1 MFHTFDV
8 RAEDRSNLSKAVQ
21 VMKALEILV
30 IADNPSII
38 LRKLAVTESR
48 NKFAIAFNALCVSFS
63 PSASLEEIDRRR
75 YGDAHYTTFYDLI
88 VKKKKRTLSQLQDS
102 MQVI

>member
-8 RAEDRSNLSKAVQ
+8 RAVDRSNLSKAVQ
-21 VMKALEILV
+21 VMKALETLV
-30 IADNPSII
+30 VAENPSII
-38 LRKLAVTESR
+38 LRKLNVTESR

-88 VKKKKRTLSQLQDS
+88 VKTKKRKVSELQDS
-102 MQVI
+102 MQIV

>member
-8 RAEDRSNLSKAVQ
+8 RAVDRSNLSKAVQ
-21 VMKALEILV
+21 VMKGLETLV
-30 IADNPSII
+30 VAENPSII
-38 LRKLAVTESR
+38 LRKLNATESR

-63 PSASLEEIDRRR
+63 ASASLEEIDRRR

-88 VKKKKRTLSQLQDS
+88 VKTKKGKCLSFKI
-102 MQVI
+102 VCR